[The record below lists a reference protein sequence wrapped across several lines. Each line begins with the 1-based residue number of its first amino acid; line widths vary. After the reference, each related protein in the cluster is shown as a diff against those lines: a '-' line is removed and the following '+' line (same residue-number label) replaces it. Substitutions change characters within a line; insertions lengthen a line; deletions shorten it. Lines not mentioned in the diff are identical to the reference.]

1 MKALFVAT
9 VRSHIGQFHIPFI
22 EELKRRG
29 FEVHG
34 AYKDN
39 SADKPGLDL
48 SALDKVFEVPFSRSP
63 YSLSNVKAYK
73 KLKKIIDDNNYDVIH
88 CHTPMG
94 AVVTRLAAK
103 KARKRGTKVIYT
115 AHGFHFYKGASKK
128 NWLLFYPVEK
138 YLSRFTDCLITIN
151 REDYDLAVSRKFK
164 AAKIYMVNGVGVDIS
179 KFHCVSKE
187 ERTKLRS
194 DYGYNEDD
202 FLMIYPADFC
212 ERKNQNM
219 LFDTLKILL
228 GVSSKFR
235 LLLPGSDEKAQ
246 PFLEYAKEIGV
257 YDNIDVLGYR
267 RDIDSL
273 VAMCDI
279 SVSSSRQEGLPINII
294 EAMAIGNAV
303 VATDVRGNNDLVE
316 NGING
321 FTVALNDSK
330 AMADCI
336 IRLYNSPELLC
347 RFKGSNLEKVK
358 KYEIRSVT
366 ENMMEIYNDLSLLGD
381 EVEYV

>member
-22 EELKRRG
+22 KELKRRG

-73 KLKKIIDDNNYDVIH
+73 KLKKIIDENNYDVIH

-164 AAKIYMVNGVGVDIS
+164 AAKIYTVNGVGVDIS

-187 ERTKLRS
+187 EKTKLRS

-246 PFLEYAKEIGV
+246 SFLDYAKKIEV

-330 AMADCI
+330 AMAEKI
-336 IRLYNSPELLC
+336 SYFFNNKEKAELFGKNGRNSVDKYSTENVLKEMTSVYSQLELL
-347 RFKGSNLEKVK
+347 
-358 KYEIRSVT
+358 
-366 ENMMEIYNDLSLLGD
+366 
-381 EVEYV
+381 

>member
-22 EELKRRG
+22 KELKRRG

-39 SADKPGLDL
+39 SAYKPGLDL

-73 KLKKIIDDNNYDVIH
+73 KLKKIIDENNYDVIH

-94 AVVTRLAAK
+94 AFVTRLAAK

-128 NWLLFYPVEK
+128 NWILFYPVEK

-151 REDYDLAVSRKFK
+151 REDYDLALSRKFK

-187 ERTKLRS
+187 EKTKLRS
-194 DYGYNEDD
+194 NYGYNEDD

-219 LFDTLKILL
+219 LFDALKILL

-246 PFLEYAKEIGV
+246 PFLKYAKEIGV
-257 YDNIDVLGYR
+257 YDHIDVLGYR

-330 AMADCI
+330 AMAEKI
-336 IRLYNSPELLC
+336 SYFFNNKEKAELFGKNGRNSVDRYSTENVLKEMTSVYSQLELL
-347 RFKGSNLEKVK
+347 
-358 KYEIRSVT
+358 
-366 ENMMEIYNDLSLLGD
+366 
-381 EVEYV
+381 